1 MRNLHTLAHSEQ
13 WDIFTTY
20 PVNGSNEVKSPTYKD
35 GKIFINDTQYF
46 GNVDERVWEISIGG
60 YKPSQKWLK
69 DRKGQI
75 LSHDDLRHYE
85 EIIYALDNTIKLIRE
100 IDI

>member
-1 MRNLHTLAHSEQ
+1 MADSEQ
-13 WDIFTTY
+13 WDTFTTY

-35 GKIFINDTQYF
+35 GKIVINDTQYF
-46 GNVDERVWEISIGG
+46 GNIDERVWEISIGG
-60 YKPSQKWLK
+60 YKPAQKWLK

-85 EIIYALDNTIKLIRE
+85 EIIYALDNTIKLIGE